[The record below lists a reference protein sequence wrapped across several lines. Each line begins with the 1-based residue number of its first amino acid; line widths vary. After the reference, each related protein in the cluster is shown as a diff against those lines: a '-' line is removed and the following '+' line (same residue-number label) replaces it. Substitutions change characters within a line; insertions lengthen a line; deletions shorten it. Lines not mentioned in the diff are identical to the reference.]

1 MWCLIILL
9 LCRKVKLLTC
19 RDTQEIPWWD
29 TGSTLTNSQNAFGF
43 HYWKLPRCL
52 SVVERS
58 GVGSCSF
65 PSFGKLELF
74 FLIVFF
80 LYFAGVCASV
90 TINKQNEAIICN
102 KLSCLFCPPSESHFN
117 KVTANNPFHEQV
129 VAYDSALNV
138 DMLVFSSV
146 KFFIIVFQM
155 SCRL

>member
-1 MWCLIILL
+1 M
-9 LCRKVKLLTC
+9 
-19 RDTQEIPWWD
+19 
-29 TGSTLTNSQNAFGF
+29 
-43 HYWKLPRCL
+43 
-52 SVVERS
+52 
-58 GVGSCSF
+58 GSCLF

>member
-1 MWCLIILL
+1 MRHRKHFDKLSKCFWFSLLKVAQMFVCRREEWSGIMLVSILWEV
-9 LCRKVKLLTC
+9 RV
-19 RDTQEIPWWD
+19 
-29 TGSTLTNSQNAFGF
+29 
-43 HYWKLPRCL
+43 
-52 SVVERS
+52 
-58 GVGSCSF
+58 
-65 PSFGKLELF
+65 
-74 FLIVFF
+74 VFF
-80 LYFAGVCASV
+80 IVSLLYFAGVCASV